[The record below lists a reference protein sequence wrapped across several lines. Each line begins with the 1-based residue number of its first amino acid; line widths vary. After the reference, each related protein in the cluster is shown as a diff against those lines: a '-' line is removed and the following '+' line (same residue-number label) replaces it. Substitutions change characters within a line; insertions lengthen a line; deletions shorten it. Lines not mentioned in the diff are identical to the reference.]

1 MWNSE
6 ERRFLAG
13 LRNEAVSHLL
23 LLEEQE
29 KNFTLSNQREKWESE
44 HASLLPLQGVCW
56 ALQVE
61 GSRSQGWNR
70 DWGPGTVRT
79 WILMGWRLECVNQV
93 GPESGFRDVIIKQGD
108 GGAGGRWWG
117 GREIVGQEGGTG
129 RVWIR
134 TAWENL
140 WELEGEDLG

>member
-29 KNFTLSNQREKWESE
+29 KIFPLSNQREKWESE

-70 DWGPGTVRT
+70 DWEPGTVRT
-79 WILMGWRLECVNQV
+79 WIFMGWRLECVNQV
-93 GPESGFRDVIIKQGD
+93 GPESGFRDIIIKQGD
-108 GGAGGRWWG
+108 GGSGEGDSGAGGREGTCLDQDSQGKSLGAG
-117 GREIVGQEGGTG
+117 G
-129 RVWIR
+129 
-134 TAWENL
+134 
-140 WELEGEDLG
+140 